1 MTDTARRPRKGGAMS
16 LSQHIVAAHAP
27 SGLQTAG
34 MKGASR

>member
-1 MTDTARRPRKGGAMS
+1 MTDPARRKPEGGAMT
-16 LSQHIVAAHAP
+16 LSRSIIPAHAA

>member
-1 MTDTARRPRKGGAMS
+1 MTDPARRQPEGGVMTI
-16 LSQHIVAAHAP
+16 SQHIVPAHAA